1 MIIKKGGLTVSKIFF
16 TSDTHF
22 NHDREFVYSPRG
34 FKTIQEMNGTFVK
47 NWNETVGNDD
57 NIYVLGDFFLGTDF
71 NYIQEVL
78 NKLNGRIH
86 LVTGNHDTP
95 SKITEYTSWN
105 NIVEIA
111 DALRI
116 RYKKREFFL
125 CHYPVLTASLEQ
137 DPNKAVI
144 NLFGHTHSKD
154 KFYEDRPY
162 MYNVAVDANDNKPVE
177 IEEILTAFN
186 NKVKECI
193 STLGEEK

>member
-1 MIIKKGGLTVSKIFF
+1 MITKKGGLTVSKIFF

-34 FKTIQEMNGTFVK
+34 FKTIQEMNGTLVK
-47 NWNETVGNDD
+47 NWNETVGDD
-57 NIYVLGDFFLGTDF
+57 DDIYVLGDFFLGTDF

-95 SKITEYTSWN
+95 SKIIEYTSWN

-137 DPNKAVI
+137 DPDKAVI

>member
-1 MIIKKGGLTVSKIFF
+1 MTVSKIFF

-34 FKTIQEMNGTFVK
+34 FKTIQEMNGTLVK

-57 NIYVLGDFFLGTDF
+57 DIYVLGDFFLGTDF

-186 NKVKECI
+186 DKVKECI
-193 STLGEEK
+193 SKLGEEK

>member
-1 MIIKKGGLTVSKIFF
+1 MTVSKIFF

-34 FKTIQEMNGTFVK
+34 FKTIQEMNGTLVK

-57 NIYVLGDFFLGTDF
+57 DIYVLGDFFLGTDF
-71 NYIQEVL
+71 NYIQEAL

-144 NLFGHTHSKD
+144 NLFGHTHNKD

-177 IEEILTAFN
+177 IEEILTTFN

>member
-1 MIIKKGGLTVSKIFF
+1 MITKKGGLTVSKIFF

-34 FKTIQEMNGTFVK
+34 FKTIQEMNGTLVK

-57 NIYVLGDFFLGTDF
+57 DIYVLGDFFLGTDF

>member
-1 MIIKKGGLTVSKIFF
+1 MSKIFF

-22 NHDREFVYSPRG
+22 NHDREFIYSPRG
-34 FKTIQEMNGTFVK
+34 FKTIQEMNGTLVK

-57 NIYVLGDFFLGTDF
+57 DIYVLGDFFLGTDF

-137 DPNKAVI
+137 DPDKAVI

-186 NKVKECI
+186 DKVKECI
-193 STLGEEK
+193 SKLGEEK

>member
-1 MIIKKGGLTVSKIFF
+1 MTVSKIFF

-34 FKTIQEMNGTFVK
+34 FKTIQEMNGTLVK

-57 NIYVLGDFFLGTDF
+57 DIYVLGDFFLGTDF
-71 NYIQEVL
+71 NCIQEVL

>member
-1 MIIKKGGLTVSKIFF
+1 MTVSKIFF

-34 FKTIQEMNGTFVK
+34 FKTIQEMNGTLVK

-57 NIYVLGDFFLGTDF
+57 DIYVLGDFFLGTDF

-137 DPNKAVI
+137 DPDKAVI

-162 MYNVAVDANDNKPVE
+162 MYNVTVDANDNKPVE

-186 NKVKECI
+186 DKVKECI
-193 STLGEEK
+193 SKLGEEK

>member
-1 MIIKKGGLTVSKIFF
+1 MSKIFF

-34 FKTIQEMNGTFVK
+34 FKTIQEMNGTLVK

-57 NIYVLGDFFLGTDF
+57 DIYVLGDFFLGTDF

-137 DPNKAVI
+137 DPDKAVI
-144 NLFGHTHSKD
+144 NLFGHTHNKD

-186 NKVKECI
+186 DKVKECI
-193 STLGEEK
+193 SKLGEEK

>member
-1 MIIKKGGLTVSKIFF
+1 MSKIFF

-22 NHDREFVYSPRG
+22 NHDREFVCSPRG
-34 FKTIQEMNGTFVK
+34 FKTIQEMNGTLVK

-57 NIYVLGDFFLGTDF
+57 DIYVLGDFFLGTDF

>member
-1 MIIKKGGLTVSKIFF
+1 MSKIFF
-16 TSDTHF
+16 TSDLHF
-22 NHDREFVYSPRG
+22 NHDREFIYGPRG
-34 FKTIQEMNGTFVK
+34 FKTVQEMNGALIR
-47 NWNETVGNDD
+47 NWNETVGKDD
-57 NIYVLGDFFLGTDF
+57 DIYVLGDFFLGTDYE
-71 NYIQEVL
+71 YIKEVL

-86 LVTGNHDTP
+86 LVSGNHDTP
-95 SKITEYTSWN
+95 SKITEYTNWN

-116 RYKKREFFL
+116 KYKKREFFL

-137 DPNKAVI
+137 DSNRAVI

-186 NKVKECI
+186 DKVKECI
-193 STLGEEK
+193 ATLGEEK

>member
-1 MIIKKGGLTVSKIFF
+1 MSKIFF

-34 FKTIQEMNGTFVK
+34 FKTIQEMNGTLIK

-57 NIYVLGDFFLGTDF
+57 DIYVLGDFFLGTDF

-95 SKITEYTSWN
+95 LKITEYTSWN

-162 MYNVAVDANDNKPVE
+162 MYNVAVDANDNK
-177 IEEILTAFN
+177 
-186 NKVKECI
+186 VKECI

>member
-1 MIIKKGGLTVSKIFF
+1 MSKIFF

-34 FKTIQEMNGTFVK
+34 FKTIQEMNGTLVK

-57 NIYVLGDFFLGTDF
+57 DIYVLGDFFLGTDF

-95 SKITEYTSWN
+95 SKIIEYTSWN

-111 DALRI
+111 DALHI

-125 CHYPVLTASLEQ
+125 GHYPVLTASLEQ
-137 DPNKAVI
+137 DPDKAVI

>member
-1 MIIKKGGLTVSKIFF
+1 MITKKGGLTVSKIFF

-34 FKTIQEMNGTFVK
+34 FKTIQEMNGTLVK
-47 NWNETVGNDD
+47 NWNETVDNDD
-57 NIYVLGDFFLGTDF
+57 DIYVLGDFFLGTDF

-95 SKITEYTSWN
+95 SKIIEYTSWN

-137 DPNKAVI
+137 DPDKAVI

>member
-1 MIIKKGGLTVSKIFF
+1 MSKIFF

-34 FKTIQEMNGTFVK
+34 FKTIQEMNGTLVK

-57 NIYVLGDFFLGTDF
+57 DIYVLGDFFLGTDF

-105 NIVEIA
+105 NIYEIQ
-111 DALRI
+111 
-116 RYKKREFFL
+116 
-125 CHYPVLTASLEQ
+125 T
-137 DPNKAVI
+137 
-144 NLFGHTHSKD
+144 
-154 KFYEDRPY
+154 
-162 MYNVAVDANDNKPVE
+162 
-177 IEEILTAFN
+177 
-186 NKVKECI
+186 
-193 STLGEEK
+193 

>member
-1 MIIKKGGLTVSKIFF
+1 LTVSKIFF
-16 TSDTHF
+16 TSDLHF
-22 NHDREFVYSPRG
+22 NHDREFIFGPRG
-34 FKTIQEMNGTFVK
+34 FKSVEEMNETLIK
-47 NWNETVGNDD
+47 NWNETVTNEDD
-57 NIYVLGDFFLGTDF
+57 IYVLGDFFLGNDMEFVEKT
-71 NYIQEVL
+71 L
-78 NKLNGRIH
+78 SRLNGLIH
-86 LVTGNHDTP
+86 LVVGNHDTP
-95 SKITEYTSWN
+95 RKLDFYSGAEYIS
-105 NIVEIA
+105 EIA

-116 RYKKREFFL
+116 KYKKREFFL

-137 DPNKAVI
+137 DPDRAVI

-186 NKVKECI
+186 DKVKECI

>member
-1 MIIKKGGLTVSKIFF
+1 MSKIFF

-34 FKTIQEMNGTFVK
+34 FKTIQEMNGTLVK

-57 NIYVLGDFFLGTDF
+57 DIYVLGDFFLGTDF

-86 LVTGNHDTP
+86 LVTGNHDTL

-137 DPNKAVI
+137 DPDKAVI